1 MAIIVGGQSAG
12 VEMWNPDTGAVS
24 LLMDLH
30 PAETPG
36 NGIRFAQM
44 HSVHGIL
51 KLVTLLQVWNLLAC
65 G

>member
-44 HSVHGIL
+44 LSVYGIL
-51 KLVTLLQVWNLLAC
+51 KLEAVMKVWN
-65 G
+65 